1 MLNAISDRLGL
12 VVLLQQRH
20 AQLRGDPPAGSM
32 AASEY
37 ERPGGVHAF
46 HHAIGRPGGA
56 NDHLLALAAL
66 IRDAKVLPAFAGMT
80 LLRGAYEAALVARWV
95 VDGTPD
101 ERLAKGIS
109 LHFDDLVER
118 DKFERSCRMPPA
130 GAASGPGKRA
140 NERIG
145 ELLDLAAP
153 YGVVRTDDTGR
164 RSVRPVVPRCTRLA
178 ETYPTPESGEVE
190 EEWFYRF
197 LSAYAHSKQWALILT
212 AQDIVHGS
220 GGTSDARIEADDRWV
235 LWTLERVWA
244 QLDAAFTG
252 VETLWVPPDRSGPLT
267 DDGDPSPPLK

>member
-12 VVLLQQRH
+12 VGLLQQRH

-32 AASEY
+32 AAGEY
-37 ERPGGVHAF
+37 QRPGGVHAY
-46 HHAIGRPGGA
+46 HHAIGRLGGA
-56 NDHLLALAAL
+56 NDHVLALGAL
-66 IRDAKVLPAFAGMT
+66 IRDAKILPAFAGMT

-140 NERIG
+140 DERIG
-145 ELLDLAAP
+145 ELLDVAEP
-153 YGVVRTDDTGR
+153 YGVVRTDDKGR
-164 RSVRPVVPRCTRLA
+164 RSVRPVAPTYTRLA
-178 ETYPTPESGEVE
+178 ETYPAPESGEVD

-212 AQDIVHGS
+212 AQDIVHGA
-220 GGTSDARIEADDRWV
+220 GDTSDARIEADDRWV
-235 LWTLERVWA
+235 MWTLERVWA
-244 QLDAAFTG
+244 QLDAAFSAI
-252 VETLWVPPDRSGPLT
+252 ETLW
-267 DDGDPSPPLK
+267 SPPHRSEPTTENVSRANGET

>member
-1 MLNAISDRLGL
+1 M
-12 VVLLQQRH
+12 
-20 AQLRGDPPAGSM
+20 AGG
-32 AASEY
+32 EY
-37 ERPGGVHAF
+37 RRPGGVHAY
-46 HHAIGRPGGA
+46 HHAIGRLGGA

-66 IRDAKVLPAFAGMT
+66 IRDAKILPAFAGMT

-95 VDGTPD
+95 VDGTPE

-109 LHFDDLVER
+109 LHFDDLIER

-130 GAASGPGKRA
+130 GAAAGPGKRA
-140 NERIG
+140 DVRIG

-153 YGVVRTDDTGR
+153 YGIVQADDKGR
-164 RSVRPVVPRCTRLA
+164 RSVRPVVPRYTRLA
-178 ETYPTPESGEVE
+178 ETYPAPESGELD

-212 AQDIVHGS
+212 ARDIAHGS

-244 QLDAAFTG
+244 QLDAAFLS
-252 VETLWVPPDRSGPLT
+252 VEALWSRPGRS
-267 DDGDPSPPLK
+267 DP